1 MLNNMRIGRKISLG
15 IGIMLVIILAV
26 LLFSYRNLVQIDVQ
40 STEIDNAIIPE
51 IEQTADIETLMLNT
65 MYAMRGYGLTG
76 SQVYL
81 DEANQSMQAARV
93 SIDNAK
99 ALAADNPQLEKLSS
113 GMARIEQEYNT
124 YGELIAQ
131 TETEFSELI
140 EARSALDNSAQNFVE
155 TAENYKTDMFE
166 KLRNQ
171 VASGDTAENVSMRIW
186 KAETI
191 TEIVNLANQTRILNL
206 RAQALDDASI
216 FSSAYANFD
225 QMLSYTDALTEASE
239 DQANVE
245 QMNQIE
251 ESLMNYRTA
260 MMGLEENMIEL
271 SDLAL
276 SRDDTGQSLIDVSAE
291 TFKAGVALGAEKSS
305 EMVALSAYSRNSLV
319 TGFAVALLIGIVINT
334 IIVRGITS
342 RLKNLSQA
350 SETLATGDVNVELKV
365 TSNDEVGML
374 AKSFKTMTENIQTQ
388 AEVAEAIAKGNLDV
402 DINVRSDKDVLNVN
416 FEKMVKTLK
425 GLLADMEE
433 LIDASKAG
441 NLAVRIESDEYVGG
455 WKTFV
460 DQLNTFVEVVEEPIN
475 YVSDYIED
483 MSRGNSLQRI
493 VDKGE
498 KSYDYVDDITGES
511 NSTYTNK
518 FDGDFRKLIDNLANV
533 RKSLYT
539 MLGEANTLTKK
550 AQEGDLSHRADLT
563 ELHGSWEMIMDG
575 FNTAID
581 TIVLPIE
588 EAAEVLARM
597 SRGDLK
603 ARVMGDYAGDHA
615 KIKNATNTMINT
627 LTEYIEEIDNVLGE
641 MAKGNLDV
649 GVERDYVGDFQQ
661 IKASLVNIVES
672 FNMTFAEIN
681 TASDQVSDGAQEV
694 SKSAQALSQ
703 GATEQA
709 GSIEEIT
716 AAMTELGQKTKDNAS
731 SASRAKELSLSAKE
745 DAETGNKQMKRMIDA
760 MGNINES
767 SSNISKIISVIDE
780 IAFQTN
786 ILALN
791 AAVEAARAGEHGKG
805 FAVVAEEVRNLA
817 ARSANAA
824 KETTSLIESSI
835 EEVNDGTSIANSTA
849 DALNKIVEGVTDAA
863 NLVTKIAAASTEQA
877 VSITQINQGIDEVS
891 TVTQTNSAT
900 AEESA
905 AASEEMSSQAMML
918 KDMVD
923 RFQLKNSHSGHTMGN
938 YKPSTGALSKTKN
951 TQPVNHSSMDDDEV
965 ETIHID
971 LDDKE
976 FGKY

>member
-51 IEQTADIETLMLNT
+51 IEQTADIETLMLST

-99 ALAADNPQLEKLSS
+99 ALAADNPQLVKLSS

-131 TETEFSELI
+131 TEREFSELI
-140 EARSALDNSAQNFVE
+140 AARSALDASAREFVATTE
-155 TAENYKTDMFE
+155 DYKTNMFE

-216 FSSAYANFD
+216 FSGAYSNFD

-342 RLKNLSQA
+342 RLKSLSQA
-350 SETLATGDVNVELKV
+350 SETLATGDVNVELNV

-388 AEVAEAIAKGNLDV
+388 AEVAEAIAKGNLDI

-938 YKPSTGALSKTKN
+938 FKSSTGSLSKTKN
-951 TQPVNHSSMDDDEV
+951 TQPVSHSSMDDDEV

>member
-1 MLNNMRIGRKISLG
+1 MLNNMKIGRKISLG

-40 STEIDNAIIPE
+40 STEIDTAIIPE
-51 IEQTADIETLMLNT
+51 IEQTADIETFMLNT

-76 SQVYL
+76 NQLYL
-81 DEANQSMQAARV
+81 DEAKAAMEQAKV
-93 SIDNAK
+93 SIENAK
-99 ALAADNPQLEKLSS
+99 NLSVENPQLVKLGTGVES
-113 GMARIEQEYNT
+113 IEQEYNA
-124 YGELIAQ
+124 YSELIAQ
-131 TETEFSELI
+131 TEAEFADVVET
-140 EARSALDNSAQNFVE
+140 RSALDTSAQNFVS
-155 TAENYKTDMFE
+155 TAEEYKSNMFA

-171 VASGDTAENVSMRIW
+171 VSAGDTAENLSMRIW
-186 KAETI
+186 KVEAI

-206 RAQALDDASI
+206 RAQAFDDTSI
-216 FSSAYANFD
+216 FADAYANFD
-225 QMLSYTDALTEASE
+225 QILSYTDELAAASE

-251 ESLMNYRTA
+251 MALENYRTA
-260 MMGLEENMIEL
+260 MMGLEENMVEL
-271 SDLAL
+271 SDLAVL
-276 SRDDTGQSLIDVSAE
+276 RDDTGQALIDVSAE

-305 EMVALSAYSRNSLV
+305 DMVALSAYSRSSLV
-319 TGFAVALLIGIVINT
+319 MGFAVALLIGVVINT
-334 IIVRGITS
+334 IIVRGITT
-342 RLKNLSQA
+342 RLKNLSKA
-350 SETLATGDVNVELKV
+350 SETLATGDVNVDLNI

-374 AKSFKTMTENIQTQ
+374 AKSFKTMTESIQVQ
-388 AEVAEAIAKGNLDV
+388 AEVAEEIAKGNLNV
-402 DINVRSDKDVLNVN
+402 DIQVRSEKDVLNVN
-416 FEKMVKTLK
+416 FEKMVNTLK
-425 GLLADMEE
+425 GLLTDMEE

-475 YVSDYIED
+475 YVSDYIEN

-493 VDKGE
+493 VSKNE
-498 KSYDYVDDITGES
+498 KAYDYVDDITGQS
-511 NSTYTNK
+511 GTTYTNK

-533 RKSLYT
+533 RASLYT
-539 MLGEANTLTKK
+539 MLGEANTLTQK
-550 AQEGDLSHRADLT
+550 AQAGDLSHRADLT
-563 ELHGSWEMIMDG
+563 QLHGSWEMIMDG

-588 EAAEVLARM
+588 EAAEVLGRM

-627 LTEYIEEIDNVLGE
+627 LTEYIDEIDNVLGE
-641 MAKGNLDV
+641 MASGNLNV
-649 GVERDYVGDFQQ
+649 SVERDYVGDFQQ

-672 FNMTFAEIN
+672 FNMTFSEIN

-835 EEVNDGTSIANSTA
+835 EQVNDGTTIANSTA
-849 DALNKIVEGVTDAA
+849 EALNKIVEGVTDAA

-923 RFQLKNSHSGHTMGN
+923 RFQLKKSHSSHMMGS
-938 YKPSTGALSKTKN
+938 YKASSGSLSKAKSTE
-951 TQPVNHSSMDDDEV
+951 QVSHASLDDDEV